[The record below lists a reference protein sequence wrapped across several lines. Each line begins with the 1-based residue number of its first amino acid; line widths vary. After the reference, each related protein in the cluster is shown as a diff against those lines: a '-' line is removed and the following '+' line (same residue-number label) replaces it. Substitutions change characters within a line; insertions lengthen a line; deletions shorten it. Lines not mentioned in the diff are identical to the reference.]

1 MGFCC
6 KGVRPV
12 ILKYLMV
19 RWCAA
24 PPDTR
29 SQPRLIYAGEQ
40 SLRCRCASPI
50 YRFGFSFLL
59 LLPSLLLQLL
69 SPSLFCSRCQHF
81 FLALNDDVVWRIP
94 SSFPFCFLNSN
105 WVLFAKKKM
114 LFRYFQ
120 AVSKLIWICDW
131 QRKTERFLKL
141 EKITMA
147 LTLSYSFFP
156 AIAYFF
162 LLANFHTA
170 QVSVTR

>member
-105 WVLFAKKKM
+105 WVLFAKKRC
-114 LFRYFQ
+114 FFDI
-120 AVSKLIWICDW
+120 SKQYQNWFGFAIGNEKQKDFWSW
-131 QRKTERFLKL
+131 KKL
-141 EKITMA
+141 QWRWHY
-147 LTLSYSFFP
+147 LTVFFP
-156 AIAYFF
+156 P
-162 LLANFHTA
+162 
-170 QVSVTR
+170 